1 VAVFLKTLS
10 FLLWMFMML
19 ALILASRRDV
29 GGYRQVTIYVGEE
42 EEELEHKL
50 RHTLLGLGRQD
61 RLVVCICT
69 PHPSRFQ
76 QVALQSLVR
85 KNPSVLCY
93 SLGGQVR
100 ID

>member
-1 VAVFLKTLS
+1 MAIFLKTLS
-10 FLLWMFMML
+10 FLLWMLMMM
-19 ALILASRRDV
+19 ALILASRRDT

-50 RHTLLGLGRQD
+50 RRALLGLGRQD

-69 PHPSRFQ
+69 PHPSRQQ

-85 KNPSVLCY
+85 KNPSVLYY
-93 SLGGQVR
+93 STGGQTR
-100 ID
+100 TP